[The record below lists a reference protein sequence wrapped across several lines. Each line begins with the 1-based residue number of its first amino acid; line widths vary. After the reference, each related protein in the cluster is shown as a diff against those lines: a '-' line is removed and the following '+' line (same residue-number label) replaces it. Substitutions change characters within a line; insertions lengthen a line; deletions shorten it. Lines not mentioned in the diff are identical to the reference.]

1 MVERKVFADSV
12 VPLPDEPGLT
22 PRGLMVQAAEPNHL
36 NDEMRV
42 LFSLEVPPKAE
53 AELEKRVARGEVIAP
68 EELQQKYAADPADRK
83 KLVAWL
89 KRQHF
94 DVTDVSADGTS
105 VYARAN
111 ADQIAKSLDVDM
123 VRVTKEGVTY
133 TAARNAPSLPAD
145 VGKSVHA
152 IIGLQPFHQ
161 ARKHFRMGPNTGNR
175 ASLTAPAGRAT
186 KKGSGTTRS
195 KAATASVAP
204 TPNIANT
211 PPYVVSEILKA
222 YGAGG
227 LAVSG
232 KAQTIAILI
241 DTLPN
246 PDDVAKFWSFNGL
259 PISPSRVEPI
269 NVNNVSLPPPSGEES
284 MDVQWSSG
292 IASGATVRVYA
303 TGTLNFAD
311 IDRGLDSILA
321 DLPNNPGMRQLSI
334 SLGLGETYQAS
345 PNGSPDAYVRA
356 QHIKFLKLAAA
367 GVNVFVSSGDAGS
380 NPDNTGHS
388 ATGPTQVEYE
398 SSDPYVVGV
407 GGTSLHLSPAG
418 AVAGETGWAGGGGG
432 DSIFF
437 SRPPWQTGA
446 GVPAGNQRLVPDVSL
461 DADPG
466 TGALVVLNGRGA
478 QIGGTSLSAPI
489 WAGFCALINE
499 ARQRAGKP
507 FLSFLNPLLYPLM
520 GTTCFRDITTGSN
533 GAYTAGAGYDR
544 VTGIGVPNVA
554 ELMKAL
560 TSSSA

>member
-1 MVERKVFADSV
+1 VVERKVFADSV
-12 VPLPDEPGLT
+12 TPLPDEPGLT
-22 PRGLMVQAAEPNHL
+22 PRGLMVQAAEPEHL
-36 NDEMRV
+36 NDQMRV
-42 LFSLEVPPKAE
+42 LFSLEIPPKDE
-53 AELEKRVARGEVIAP
+53 AELEKRVARGEVVDP
-68 EELQQKYAADPADRK
+68 HELQQKYAANPADRK

-94 DVTDVSADGTS
+94 DVTEVSPDGTS
-105 VYARAN
+105 VYARAS

-133 TAARNAPSLPAD
+133 TAAKNAPSLPAD

-161 ARKHFRMGPNTGNR
+161 ARKHFRMGPHNGNR
-175 ASLTAPAGRAT
+175 ALLSAPAARAT
-186 KKGSGTTRS
+186 KKGSGTARA
-195 KAATASVAP
+195 KAATAAVAP
-204 TPNIANT
+204 SPNIANT
-211 PPYVVSEILKA
+211 PPYVVPEILKA
-222 YGAGG
+222 YDADG
-227 LAVSG
+227 LAVTG
-232 KAQTIAILI
+232 KGQTIAILI

-246 PDDVAKFWSFNGL
+246 PDDVEKFWSFNGL
-259 PISPSRVEPI
+259 PISPSRIEPV
-269 NVNNVSLPPPSGEES
+269 NVNNVSLPLPIGEES
-284 MDVQWSSG
+284 MDAQWSSG
-292 IASGATVRVYA
+292 VASGATVRIYA
-303 TGTLNFAD
+303 TGSLSFAD

-321 DLPNNPGMRQLSI
+321 DLPSHPGMRQLSI
-334 SLGLGETYQAS
+334 SLGLGETYQAG

-356 QHIKFLKLAAA
+356 QHVKFLKLAAA

-398 SSDPYVVGV
+398 SSDPYVIGV
-407 GGTSLHLSPAG
+407 GGTSLKLSPDG
-418 AVAGETGWAGGGGG
+418 AVASEAGWARGGGG

-437 SRPPWQTGA
+437 SRPTWQTGA
-446 GVPAGNQRLVPDVSL
+446 GVPAGAKRLVPDVSL
-461 DADPG
+461 VADPG
-466 TGALVVLNGRGA
+466 TGALVVLNGAGA

-499 ARQRAGKP
+499 ARQRANKP

-520 GTTCFRDITTGSN
+520 GTACFRDITAGSN
-533 GAYTAGAGYDR
+533 GAYTAGPGYDR

-560 TSSSA
+560 T